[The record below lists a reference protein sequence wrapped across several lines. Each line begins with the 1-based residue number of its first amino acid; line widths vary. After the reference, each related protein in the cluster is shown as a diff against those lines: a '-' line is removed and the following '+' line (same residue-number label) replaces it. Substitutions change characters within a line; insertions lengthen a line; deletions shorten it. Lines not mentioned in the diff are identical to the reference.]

1 MARAITYT
9 RFGTP
14 DVLHWGDV
22 SSPTPGGGQV
32 LVQVKAASV
41 NPLDAKIRRGEMEQ
55 VFPTSLP
62 AIPGTDVAGVVACVG
77 EGMDAVSVGDE
88 VLGTAVGGAYAE
100 LALVEQLVPK
110 PEALSWELAAALP
123 LVGEAAV
130 RAMRHLNVGDGQ
142 TLLILGAAGSVGAL
156 VTQLA
161 TARGVTV
168 IGAVDE
174 RDDDRLRALGG
185 IPVRYG
191 DGVAGRVREV
201 TRAPV
206 DAVLD
211 AAGHGPIEEMLQL
224 TSSPDR
230 ILTLVDFA
238 AVARYG
244 IRGTGGDP
252 SDRVPEALAEV
263 TASAGAGKLG
273 LPIAHSYALADARLA
288 HEDLEAGDARGK
300 LILVTG

>member
-9 RFGTP
+9 QFGAP
-14 DVLHWGDV
+14 DVLHWGNV
-22 SSPTPGGGQV
+22 SSPTPGAGQV

-55 VFPTSLP
+55 LFPTSLP
-62 AIPGTDVAGVVACVG
+62 AIPGTDVAGVVAGVG
-77 EGMDAVSVGDE
+77 DGVNGVTAGDE
-88 VLGTAVGGAYAE
+88 VLGTAVSGAYAE

-110 PEALSWELAAALP
+110 PDGLSWELAASLP
-123 LVGEAAV
+123 MVGEAAV

-156 VTQLA
+156 VTQFA

-168 IGAVDE
+168 VGAVDE
-174 RDDDRLRALGG
+174 HDDDRLRALGG

-191 DGVAGRVREV
+191 DGVAGRVRDV
-201 TRAPV
+201 TRAPI

-224 TSSPDR
+224 TNSPDR

-244 IRGTGGDP
+244 IRGTGADP
-252 SDRVPEALAEV
+252 SDRVPGALAEV
-263 TASAGAGKLG
+263 TARAAAGELG

-288 HEDLEAGDARGK
+288 HEGLEAGDNRGK
-300 LILVTG
+300 LVLVTD